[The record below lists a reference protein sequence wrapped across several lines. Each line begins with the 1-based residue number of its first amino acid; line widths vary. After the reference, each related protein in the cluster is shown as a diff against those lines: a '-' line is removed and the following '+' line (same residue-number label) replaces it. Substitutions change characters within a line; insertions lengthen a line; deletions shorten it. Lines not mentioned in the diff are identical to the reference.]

1 MNLAQRITRILTT
14 RLGERVGMP
23 TYGSELYK
31 LRDRGFTPETRLLFA
46 KYCKEAI
53 EKWES
58 VKVTKAELTA
68 LDSINGVFTFT
79 ISLSNGETIA
89 NNLNYTRMAA

>member
-14 RLGERVGMP
+14 RLGERVGRP
-23 TYGSELYK
+23 TYGSDLYR
-31 LRDRGFTPETRLLFA
+31 LRDRALTQEARLMFT

-58 VKVTKAELTA
+58 VKVTKVELKNIDTV
-68 LDSINGVFTFT
+68 NGVFSFALTLNNGDT
-79 ISLSNGETIA
+79 IVG
-89 NNLNYTRMAA
+89 AA

>member
-14 RLGERVGMP
+14 RLGERVGVP

-31 LRDRGFTPETRLLFA
+31 LRDRGLTQETRLMFA

-53 EKWES
+53 EKWED
-58 VKVTKAELTA
+58 VKVKSVNLEA
-68 LDSINGVFTFT
+68 LDAISGKFSFSL
-79 ISLSNGETIA
+79 SLSNGETITGVA
-89 NNLNYTRMAA
+89 

>member
-23 TYGSELYK
+23 TYGSELYR
-31 LRDRGFTPETRLLFA
+31 LRDRALTQENRLLFA

-58 VKVTKAELTA
+58 VKVTKAEIKSVNPVNGTFNFALT
-68 LDSINGVFTFT
+68 LD
-79 ISLSNGETIA
+79 NGETI
-89 NNLNYTRMAA
+89 MGAA

>member
-23 TYGSELYK
+23 TYGSELYR
-31 LRDRGFTPETRLLFA
+31 LRDRGLTDETRLMFA

-58 VKVTKAELTA
+58 VKVTKVQLTS
-68 LDSINGVFTFT
+68 LDAIRGVFSFT
-79 ISLSNGETIA
+79 LSLSNGDTVEGVA
-89 NNLNYTRMAA
+89 

>member
-1 MNLAQRITRILTT
+1 MTLAQRITRILTT

-23 TYGSELYK
+23 TYGSELYR
-31 LRDRGFTPETRLLFA
+31 LRDRAFNQKTRLLFA

-58 VKVTKAELTA
+58 VKVTKAELTS
-68 LDSINGVFTFT
+68 LDAISGKFGFTL
-79 ISLSNGETIA
+79 SLSNGDTI
-89 NNLNYTRMAA
+89 TTGVTV

>member
-1 MNLAQRITRILTT
+1 MTQVQRIIRILRT

-68 LDSINGVFTFT
+68 LDAISGKFGFT
-79 ISLSNGETIA
+79 ITLSNGDTI
-89 NNLNYTRMAA
+89 TSGVAA

>member
-1 MNLAQRITRILTT
+1 MTLAQRITRILTT

-23 TYGSELYK
+23 TYGSDLYK
-31 LRDRGFTPETRLLFA
+31 LRDRSLTQETRLLFA

-58 VKVTKAELTA
+58 VKVTKVELKNVDAVSGLFSFVLT
-68 LDSINGVFTFT
+68 LN
-79 ISLSNGETIA
+79 NGEAI
-89 NNLNYTRMAA
+89 MGAA

>member
-23 TYGSELYK
+23 TYGSELYR
-31 LRDRGFTPETRLLFA
+31 LRDRALTQEVRLLFA

-53 EKWES
+53 EKWEM
-58 VKVTKAELTA
+58 VKVTKVELTS
-68 LDSINGVFTFT
+68 LDTVSGKFSFTLT
-79 ISLSNGETIA
+79 LSNGDTITTGVIA
-89 NNLNYTRMAA
+89 

>member
-23 TYGSELYK
+23 TYGSELYR
-31 LRDRGFTPETRLLFA
+31 LRDRTLTQENKLLFA

-58 VKVTKAELTA
+58 VKVTKVELKAVNAVNGLFSFA
-68 LDSINGVFTFT
+68 LTLN
-79 ISLSNGETIA
+79 NGETI
-89 NNLNYTRMAA
+89 MGAA

>member
-1 MNLAQRITRILTT
+1 MNKAQRITRILRT

-23 TYGSELYK
+23 TYGSELYR
-31 LRDRGFTPETRLLFA
+31 LRDRAMTPETQLLFA

-58 VKVTKAELTA
+58 IKVTKAELTSLNA
-68 LDSINGVFTFT
+68 ISGVFSFT
-79 ISLSNGETIA
+79 LSLSNGETLTGEA
-89 NNLNYTRMAA
+89 VA

>member
-23 TYGSELYK
+23 TYGSELYR
-31 LRDRGFTPETRLLFA
+31 LRDRGLTAETRLMFA

-53 EKWES
+53 EKWEN

-68 LDSINGVFTFT
+68 LDAISGAFSFTL
-79 ISLSNGETIA
+79 SLSNGETLTGEAIS
-89 NNLNYTRMAA
+89 

>member
-23 TYGSELYK
+23 TYGSELYR
-31 LRDRGFTPETRLLFA
+31 LRDRALTQEARLLFA

-58 VKVTKAELTA
+58 VKVTKVELKNVDAVSGLFSFVLT
-68 LDSINGVFTFT
+68 LN
-79 ISLSNGETIA
+79 NGEAI
-89 NNLNYTRMAA
+89 MGAA

>member
-14 RLGERVGMP
+14 RLGERVGLP
-23 TYGSELYK
+23 TYGSELYR
-31 LRDRGFTPETRLLFA
+31 LRDRALTQEVRLMFA

-58 VKVTKAELTA
+58 VKVTKVELKNIDTV
-68 LDSINGVFTFT
+68 NGVFSFALTLNNGNT
-79 ISLSNGETIA
+79 IVGVA
-89 NNLNYTRMAA
+89 

>member
-23 TYGSELYK
+23 TYGSELYR
-31 LRDRGFTPETRLLFA
+31 LRDRALTQENKLLFA

-53 EKWES
+53 EKWET
-58 VKVTKAELTA
+58 VKVTKVELKNVNAVNGLFSFA
-68 LDSINGVFTFT
+68 LTLN
-79 ISLSNGETIA
+79 NGETI
-89 NNLNYTRMAA
+89 MGAA

>member
-1 MNLAQRITRILTT
+1 MNLAQRIIRILTT

-31 LRDRGFTPETRLLFA
+31 LRDRGMTQETQMMFA

-53 EKWES
+53 EKWEN
-58 VKVTKAELTA
+58 VKVTKAVLT
-68 LDSINGVFTFT
+68 SIDAVSGKFSFT
-79 ISLSNGETIA
+79 ISLSNGETIEGVA
-89 NNLNYTRMAA
+89 

>member
-23 TYGSELYK
+23 TYGSELYR
-31 LRDRGFTPETRLLFA
+31 LRDRALTQENKLLFA

-58 VKVTKAELTA
+58 VKVTKVELKNVNA
-68 LDSINGVFTFT
+68 VNGAFHFSLT
-79 ISLSNGETIA
+79 LSNNQTVAGVA
-89 NNLNYTRMAA
+89 

>member
-23 TYGSELYK
+23 TYGSDLYR
-31 LRDRGFTPETRLLFA
+31 LRDRALTQENRLLFA

-58 VKVTKAELTA
+58 VKVTKVELKSVNV
-68 LDSINGVFTFT
+68 DNGVFSF
-79 ISLSNGETIA
+79 SLTLDSGETIVGVA
-89 NNLNYTRMAA
+89 

>member
-31 LRDRGFTPETRLLFA
+31 LRDRGMTQETQMMFA

-53 EKWES
+53 EKWEN
-58 VKVTKAELTA
+58 VKVNKAVIT
-68 LDSINGVFTFT
+68 SIDATNGVFSFT
-79 ISLSNGETIA
+79 ITLSNGETVEGVA
-89 NNLNYTRMAA
+89 